1 MHVRCEG
8 IVVTE
13 PNEEMAQNYLCSTC
27 EKGMG
32 NKSWIMEKLTDA
44 KLHFTSKSVKLEKE
58 ITEKEMNIEKLKNQD
73 SKCGPRQ
80 NRLKES
86 AKKLNINP
94 AKYHG
99 GASEGKSVQSMFKC
113 ARDKSFSILNCID
126 DKQEEKAKFQRALTN
141 LQQVSDILKNPKLRR
156 FDEEQLEKVQ
166 IICEKWGTDWPKD
179 FPHLNLTPKGHV
191 LSFVLPKI
199 LEEHKTFHKFYAME
213 ELGES
218 IHAALN
224 DREEDLVCIYFVH

>member
-1 MHVRCEG
+1 
-8 IVVTE
+8 
-13 PNEEMAQNYLCSTC
+13 
-27 EKGMG
+27 
-32 NKSWIMEKLTDA
+32 MEKLTDA
-44 KLHFTSKSVKLEKE
+44 KLDLTSKIVKLEKE

-99 GASEGKSVQSMFKC
+99 GALEGKSVQCMFKC
-113 ARDKSFSILNCID
+113 ARDKSFSILDCID

-141 LQQVSDILKNPKLRR
+141 LQQVSDIQKNPKFRR
-156 FDEEQLEKVQ
+156 FDEEQLEKVRR
-166 IICEKWGTDWPKD
+166 ICEKWGRDWPKD

-224 DREEDLVCIYFVH
+224 DIERKIWFVNILCIEKELHNLSSGASKIQLTSCGNL